1 MIRDLEGRLDPR
13 DMPREQQKDES
24 QMPLAGTLF
33 DIFMILI
40 YEKLAFHEKFHF
52 GACVIVEDLID
63 TGTVLLQTLQFADH
77 VWLSI

>member
-13 DMPREQQKDES
+13 DMPIEQQKDES

-40 YEKLAFHEKFHF
+40 HEKLAFHIVSFW
-52 GACVIVEDLID
+52 CSCIVEDLID